1 MGKTLIS
8 VVILAVILTFGL
20 TVQASVN
27 QTTEADTKP
36 VNIFTLQDTTAAS
49 LVLAGGGRDRGD
61 GDGGGGRGQGGQGEI
76 GYPGNVHPDYIRSQL
91 QPYSVHPRPQAH
103 GPGQDCRAT
112 PG

>member
-8 VVILAVILTFGL
+8 IVIFAVILTFGL

-27 QTTEADTKP
+27 QTTEADIQP

-61 GDGGGGRGQGGQGEI
+61 GDGGGGRGQGGQG
-76 GYPGNVHPDYIRSQL
+76 
-91 QPYSVHPRPQAH
+91 
-103 GPGQDCRAT
+103 GQGGDGDGDRDR
-112 PG
+112 GDGD